1 MNRACLADIESLE
14 AALRN
19 VEEEEV
25 KEQQQEE
32 AGFSAKFIN
41 WCQRKESQ
49 EKMRKMVEKMK
60 SQGVGD

>member
-1 MNRACLADIESLE
+1 ME

-19 VEEEEV
+19 VEEEEL

-32 AGFSAKFIN
+32 AGFSAKFMN

>member
-32 AGFSAKFIN
+32 AGFSAKFMN

>member
-1 MNRACLADIESLE
+1 MNRACLADIERLE

-32 AGFSAKFIN
+32 AGFSDKFMN